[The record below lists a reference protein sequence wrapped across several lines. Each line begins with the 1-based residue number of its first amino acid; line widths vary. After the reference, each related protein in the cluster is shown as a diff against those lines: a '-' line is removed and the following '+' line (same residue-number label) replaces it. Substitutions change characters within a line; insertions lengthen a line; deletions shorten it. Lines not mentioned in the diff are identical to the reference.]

1 MKRFLCFSAF
11 VLSFFSVH
19 AQSQDIREEVQRLVQ
34 RVDSLEHELSYLN
47 LTYELNTLNS
57 DITIFADEVYTRF
70 VAIKLDISN
79 RNFNSELGDSYQQY
93 YESCQN
99 KKQSISELIEVKSL
113 FFNLKVV
120 TSSYSED
127 EVSMLKTRYNV
138 INNAYDVLEHSMN
151 LLRFIVDEYNR
162 FL

>member
-1 MKRFLCFSAF
+1 MKRFLCFSVF

-19 AQSQDIREEVQRLVQ
+19 AQSQDMREEMQRLVQ

-151 LLRFIVDEYNR
+151 LLRFVVDEYNK

>member
-1 MKRFLCFSAF
+1 MKRFLCFSVF
-11 VLSFFSVH
+11 VLSFFSVR
-19 AQSQDIREEVQRLVQ
+19 AQSQDIREEMQRLVQ

-151 LLRFIVDEYNR
+151 LLRFVVDEYNK